1 MTSPPLATGVVSGTL
16 TLDTTR
22 LRGEERGR
30 VPGGSA
36 LYAALAAQMILPV
49 RVVGVAGS
57 DFPLDAFPPRAG
69 WIDTSAVEVIPGRT
83 FEWSAEYSDDGNT
96 RLTRARVPGV
106 EVGHLP
112 RVPEP
117 ALMHD
122 YLLLASANPQ
132 VQAAVLA
139 ACPAVHMVGLD
150 SMTHWW
156 RAEPDA
162 LRALLPRVKVLFLN
176 EEELAVAT
184 SHGDPRELMT
194 LGPDMVVVKCGSRGA
209 WLQRRGSPR
218 VSVPA
223 IPATLVDPTGAGDA
237 FAGAFMALQRVRP
250 EHDEWVLRNA
260 ALVAA
265 FAVEGVGTAGL
276 MHAATPGVLDARRD
290 AVGAGGD
297 FLH

>member
-1 MTSPPLATGVVSGTL
+1 MVVSGTL

-22 LRGEERGR
+22 LRGEERVR

-57 DFPLDAFPPRAG
+57 DFPLDAFPARAP
-69 WIDTSAVEVIPGRT
+69 WIDTSAVEVLPGPT
-83 FEWSAEYSDDGNT
+83 FEWSAEYSDDGNM
-96 RLTRARVPGV
+96 RLTRARIPGV

-122 YLLLASANPQ
+122 YLLLASANPR

-139 ACPAVHMVGLD
+139 ACPDVHMVGLD

-156 RAEPDA
+156 HAEPDA
-162 LRALLPRVKVLFLN
+162 LRALLPRVKILFLN
-176 EEELAVAT
+176 EEELAAAT
-184 SHGDPRELMT
+184 SHGDPRELMR
-194 LGPDMVVVKCGSRGA
+194 LGPEVVVVKCGSRGA
-209 WLQRRGSPR
+209 WLQRQGGAR

-223 IPATLVDPTGAGDA
+223 VAARLVDATGAGDA
-237 FAGAFMALQRVRP
+237 FAGAFMAMQHHRRG
-250 EHDEWVLRNA
+250 HDDEWVLRNA
-260 ALVAA
+260 AVVAA
-265 FAVEGVGTAGL
+265 FAVEGIGVAGL
-276 MHAATPGVLDARRD
+276 LHAATPGVLDARRY
-290 AVGAGGD
+290 AVGVGW
-297 FLH
+297 